1 MPKIHDNVDIKGKM
15 TGNIESDNTHF
26 KDATD
31 DTKVLK
37 INQQGQATG
46 QTVTLY
52 SFENGAFVVEPE
64 TSNLQNVNA
73 GDLFV
78 FIPNL
83 PDTFQLVANHN
94 PTGYALVNA
103 PAGVTVD
110 GNGLIS
116 WDGLGAVTSNSVT
129 IEVTN
134 QFGTSQTVVTI
145 TINSGFAGN
154 PVLALS
160 SLEFSSEINGASIQT
175 WSDTSGGGHDFP
187 ELTVADQP
195 TVVKDAFATNVD
207 GLRFDGISQLMLS
220 TSLSKQI
227 FNIGNGSQGEVFI
240 VFRFDGTALPP
251 FMPLFWSFRTT
262 IQHILITYQGS
273 TNQLRITPQIDTET
287 KDIAFTASL
296 NTTYVLRVA
305 WDSSNYIEYQFEG
318 QSATQ
323 ISTTSSIT
331 TNLATQGLRIGGSD
345 DLGGPFAGTLP
356 HYGDVT
362 YGAIAAYSNILTPQE
377 RQQNFDYINS
387 LWNQ

>member
-37 INQQGQATG
+37 LNQQGQDTA
-46 QTVTLY
+46 QMVTLY

-160 SLEFSSEINGASIQT
+160 SLEFASETNGASIQT
-175 WSDTSGGGHDFP
+175 WSDTSGGGHDFQ

-207 GLRFDGISQLMLS
+207 GLRFDGVSQLMAS
-220 TSLSKQI
+220 TSLSDAI
-227 FNIGNGSQGEVFI
+227 FNVNNGSQGEAYI
-240 VFRFDGTALPP
+240 VFRFEGVSLPAGNI
-251 FMPLFWSFRTT
+251 PLFWSFRNAST
-262 IQHILITYQGS
+262 QHILITYNGT
-273 TNQLRITPQIDTET
+273 TNQIRVTPQINTET
-287 KDIAFTASL
+287 KDVAFTASL

-305 WDSSNYIEYQFEG
+305 WNSANFIEVQFEG
-318 QSATQ
+318 QSATNFT
-323 ISTTSSIT
+323 TTSAISAVS
-331 TNLATQGLRIGGSD
+331 ATEGVNIGGAD
-345 DLGGPFAGTLP
+345 TVGGPFTIPIYA
-356 HYGDVT
+356 DIT
-362 YGAIAAYSNILTPQE
+362 YGAVVAYSNLLSAQE
-377 RQQNFDYINS
+377 IQQNFDYINT